1 MKLKNKLI
9 GMGMSCALAMSI
21 GFTALAAET
30 STEFSADDG
39 SNHIVAT
46 ATLHVDWNIG
56 NDLGYASTHK
66 VSGNNYPKFGVSI
79 VAYNSSGTAIAGD
92 ADASELGGAFAS
104 VGNINAAEMSSYHT
118 IQNNSG
124 TPLSA
129 KDLSLEN

>member
-1 MKLKNKLI
+1 MHVKRKITGLALSLI
-9 GMGMSCALAMSI
+9 LASSI
-21 GFTALAAET
+21 GLTALAAET

-46 ATLHVDWNIG
+46 ATLHVNWNIG
-56 NDLGYASTHK
+56 DDSGYASTHK
-66 VSGNNYPKFGVSI
+66 VSGSNFPKFGVSI
-79 VAYNSSGTAIAGD
+79 IAYNTAGNAIAGD

-129 KDLSLEN
+129 RDLSLEN